1 MFFDEKE
8 RKGKEKKRK
17 TNQED
22 AKDSLFS
29 DLGSDT
35 GEASV
40 DEGEDGLHDVEAH
53 DTERGV
59 DGTSGEDDRVRV
71 ADHVRVFEDGGK
83 EVEVLDGGADDLRD
97 IDVLIT
103 DEIEEDIEEEHSVA
117 DLGH

>member
-1 MFFDEKE
+1 VNDVVPLVTEE
-8 RKGKEKKRK
+8 EI
-17 TNQED
+17 QED
-22 AKDSLFS
+22 AKDAFLS

-59 DGTSGEDDRVRV
+59 DSTGGEDDGVGVVDQVRV
-71 ADHVRVFEDGGK
+71 LEDGGK
-83 EVEVLDGGADDLRD
+83 EVEVLDSGADDLGH
-97 IDVLIT
+97 INVLVT
-103 DEIEEDIEEEHSVA
+103 DEIQEDVEEEHSVS